1 MFRGNLKIGD
11 MDMECHV
18 LSDGR
23 RVFTQREMVRVL
35 SRGRES
41 GNLSAYLERNPLIT
55 KEEVA
60 GDEIRFKIP
69 GNPTTAIGREA
80 TTLIEICEKYLDAL
94 DQGLLKGENRKKLQS
109 QKLTIIKAI
118 QRNMR

>member
-1 MFRGNLKIGD
+1 
-11 MDMECHV
+11 MECHV